1 MRSQEYVSTDCK
13 KGKPVRPK
21 AGRVSKLSSWTAL
34 LVVHAAHAGH
44 TAWTSRRFFF
54 FRQFCHQSFSH
65 QQQPGNRS
73 PILQRGPSDFGRF
86 DNTTRHTANVFILPH
101 FVPNLTPTTL
111 PSLPA
116 QLV

>member
-1 MRSQEYVSTDCK
+1 MEAMTVGCSDHAGAFYCFFSVGTSSSLVRDSMAKETRTRIDHGRAGARPHR

-21 AGRVSKLSSWTAL
+21 ARRVSKLSSWTAL

-44 TAWTSRRFFF
+44 TAWTTSGRFVF

-73 PILQRGPSDFGRF
+73 RIL
-86 DNTTRHTANVFILPH
+86 
-101 FVPNLTPTTL
+101 
-111 PSLPA
+111 
-116 QLV
+116 